1 MRRITSRLALLAAL
15 LLAGCA
21 ADSHSSLP
29 AFMRAK
35 EAAPSPPESP
45 PDVPLLVRKNLDMIF
60 VATTQPRELEASI
73 ARRADE
79 SDAWT
84 ACVRAQIISASG
96 APLRRQT
103 YRLTIKQNEIIDRRR
118 AGSGDYCMSQKYN
131 AVLASK

>member
-45 PDVPLLVRKNLDMIF
+45 P
-60 VATTQPRELEASI
+60 ELEASI

-118 AGSGDYCMSQKYN
+118 AGSGDDCMSQKYN